1 MHEGPYGGHIDIR
14 TSPLMSHHL
23 NSSIRISPSRHKI
36 LLESKMFPQ
45 TEIGGPLDVTDIQG
59 WDEER
64 KVM

>member
-14 TSPLMSHHL
+14 KSPLMSQHL

-36 LLESKMFPQ
+36 LLESKMFPH

-59 WDEER
+59 WEEER